1 MYSRVVDMIDE
12 IRGDKN
18 CIGELEFILN
28 KDLDGLMT
36 ALRREIKAKEVDY
49 SIRPIRLIGLTVSHP
64 KEEHEEHNEWK
75 QLELEFAKLSEI

>member
-1 MYSRVVDMIDE
+1 MED
-12 IRGDKN
+12 
-18 CIGELEFILN
+18 ILPLA
-28 KDLDGLMT
+28 KQLL
-36 ALRREIKAKEVDY
+36 KEVDY